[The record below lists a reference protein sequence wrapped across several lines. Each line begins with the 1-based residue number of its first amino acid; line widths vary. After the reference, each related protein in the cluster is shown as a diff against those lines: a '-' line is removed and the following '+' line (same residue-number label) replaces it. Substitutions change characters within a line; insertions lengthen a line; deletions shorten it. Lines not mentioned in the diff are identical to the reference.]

1 MLNRAE
7 DRQISSRI
15 IMGAECSVP
24 CSARGLDDAKMKSLA
39 GNVNEKGPG
48 DKQEDRWYARK
59 GMKERSGIHVHS
71 TSTMSAINGF
81 LLHYTRL
88 VLCMG
93 NVLSCDK
100 CKREEI
106 LPLLPR

>member
-7 DRQISSRI
+7 DRHISSRI

-59 GMKERSGIHVHS
+59 GMKERYGLHVHS

-81 LLHYTRL
+81 LEE
-88 VLCMG
+88 G
-93 NVLSCDK
+93 ECDV
-100 CKREEI
+100 I
-106 LPLLPR
+106 